1 MSNSDLPAT
10 TQQASPFDRILEE
23 SCDLVCDRLDQALAG
38 MLDKV
43 EDTLTAL
50 INETQN
56 REAQELYMD
65 TRDKTLAQRET
76 IEKQFRARY
85 LKEFQT
91 RSNRVKKIGQSFSE
105 FDLSSLELDLVGD
118 DDLNETLKFN
128 DMATKLRRYCDE
140 ELGALDQR
148 VGVLL
153 GDASLQEEDNPFSP
167 QAICDAYKH
176 TCRQVDSNVK
186 VRMVLL
192 KLFDDHV
199 VDEIRPIYK
208 DVNALLVK
216 NSILPKIRYG
226 VARGQEGGKAPPTG
240 AKAGEAPGASA
251 QAAEKVPGAEQ
262 DFFSVLQNLIASNTQ
277 VMAQLGAAG
286 GTGGVQVVLQGP
298 ELLSSLTRIQQG
310 EISAM
315 TTSGGQ
321 PLAGLAGEPGMTNVL
336 RELKSTSV
344 GTSMGQMDAMTLDIV
359 AMLFDQ
365 LFDEPRI
372 PIGVK
377 GLIGR
382 IQIPMLKV
390 AIADKEFFSKKTH
403 PARQLLDTLGEIA
416 VRLPADFNS
425 SNPLFGRLEAIIQE
439 LMDGFQ
445 ESMEIF
451 DTVRQK
457 LQTLIAEEDQ
467 RADQETRSV
476 AKRIE
481 EKESLALAK
490 SVAQDEIKARIKAR
504 KGSRL
509 VHEFLVQHWVKFLL
523 LVHVKRGKDSDVWK
537 SSLETMDQLCWSVE
551 PKKTTEERRK
561 LANVVPGMLKRLTT
575 GLKVA
580 GVEEAVSSRFF
591 SELMKRHTEMMGK
604 EEKVPAAQDAG
615 AASTMPKPDAAHAEA
630 AAPVSNETA
639 KPAPAAPGK
648 ARAPT
653 EAKSAGG
660 KPAPAAKEAV
670 KPTRAAPGKPAAPGT
685 TESGDSDSLDFT
697 ATITVK
703 NPFGGG
709 VVQVDEM
716 NFTDLPGASPAQARR
731 AAKDAELTGNLT
743 EGTWVEIREKG
754 EEGEEGIRHPAKLT
768 YISPM
773 KSSYLFVDRQGK
785 TVLECSGAELARRFR
800 LGDVVVMDEAP
811 LFDRIMGG
819 LVGKLRGTAAPH

>member
-1 MSNSDLPAT
+1 
-10 TQQASPFDRILEE
+10 
-23 SCDLVCDRLDQALAG
+23 
-38 MLDKV
+38 
-43 EDTLTAL
+43 
-50 INETQN
+50 
-56 REAQELYMD
+56 
-65 TRDKTLAQRET
+65 
-76 IEKQFRARY
+76 
-85 LKEFQT
+85 
-91 RSNRVKKIGQSFSE
+91 
-105 FDLSSLELDLVGD
+105 
-118 DDLNETLKFN
+118 
-128 DMATKLRRYCDE
+128 
-140 ELGALDQR
+140 
-148 VGVLL
+148 
-153 GDASLQEEDNPFSP
+153 
-167 QAICDAYKH
+167 
-176 TCRQVDSNVK
+176 
-186 VRMVLL
+186 
-192 KLFDDHV
+192 
-199 VDEIRPIYK
+199 
-208 DVNALLVK
+208 
-216 NSILPKIRYG
+216 
-226 VARGQEGGKAPPTG
+226 
-240 AKAGEAPGASA
+240 
-251 QAAEKVPGAEQ
+251 
-262 DFFSVLQNLIASNTQ
+262 
-277 VMAQLGAAG
+277 
-286 GTGGVQVVLQGP
+286 
-298 ELLSSLTRIQQG
+298 
-310 EISAM
+310 
-315 TTSGGQ
+315 
-321 PLAGLAGEPGMTNVL
+321 
-336 RELKSTSV
+336 
-344 GTSMGQMDAMTLDIV
+344 MTLDIV